1 MSRGKGKGGGQ
12 VLGAWGKAAVGAVM
26 FFATMHASPAHA
38 GPEGESPGAGHAE
51 KEHAEDPSQ
60 HFNLAGHWFD
70 YKKYDEYG
78 GPLGDG
84 VMTDEKTGETVREE
98 EPMSAPF
105 VFALVN
111 FAILLLLL
119 GKYLAPAGKKV
130 AQERH
135 DAIKTALDE
144 AAKLRDE
151 AKHRL
156 AEYEGRI
163 AGLDGEIQKLVD
175 GIRADA
181 EADKKRI
188 LENAE
193 RQAAQMKRDA
203 EQRIAAEIE
212 LARAQL
218 QQEVAAAAAS
228 AATALVRDK
237 STPDDQKRL
246 VSSFISN
253 LGGR

>member
-1 MSRGKGKGGGQ
+1 MKRLILLALLALAGIAHADHPENERRNAEAAKVEPEIEDPTSQFNFLNFSYRGK
-12 VLGAWGKAAVGAVM
+12 
-26 FFATMHASPAHA
+26 
-38 GPEGESPGAGHAE
+38 
-51 KEHAEDPSQ
+51 
-60 HFNLAGHWFD
+60 
-70 YKKYDEYG
+70 DEYG
-78 GPLGDG
+78 GQFGDG
-84 VMTDEKTGETVREE
+84 KMVDPKTGETVPGEE

-105 VFALVN
+105 VLALLN
-111 FAILLLLL
+111 FGILLLILA
-119 GKYLAPAGKKV
+119 KYLAPAGHKV
-130 AQERH
+130 AAERH
-135 DAIKTALDE
+135 DQIKTALDE

-151 AKHRL
+151 AKRKL
-156 AEYEGRI
+156 TEYEGRI
-163 AGLDGEIQKLVD
+163 SGVDAEIGKLVE

-212 LARAQL
+212 TARAQL
-218 QQEVAAAAAS
+218 TAEVAAAAA
-228 AATALVRDK
+228 AAAASLVRDK

-246 VSSFISN
+246 VTSFVSGIAG